1 MVNILLF
8 GVDEA
13 IFLNVMATDSFVT
26 KQCINMVVARACD
39 YYK

>member
-1 MVNILLF
+1 MVDILLF

-13 IFLNVMATDSFVT
+13 IFLNVMAT
-26 KQCINMVVARACD
+26 KQCINMVVAKACD